1 MCNIKRMQIPKSLKN
16 PLNNLLNRQQAQI
29 LSCLF
34 IKMIIR
40 ININMH
46 ITYCIWQEVSNNIQK
61 VFFFILPSQKMTF
74 E

>member
-16 PLNNLLNRQQAQI
+16 PRNNLLNRQQAQI
-29 LSCLF
+29 LSRLF
-34 IKMIIR
+34 IEMIIR
-40 ININMH
+40 IATNMH
-46 ITYCIWQEVSNNIQK
+46 ITYRIWQEVSNNIQK